1 MVIFHCYVSSPEGIR
16 DMPLEAPLLS
26 PEFHLVQR
34 PLGAPGASGT
44 KQLADPLSALVEK
57 GWMAG
62 EVMRT

>member
-1 MVIFHCYVSSPEGIR
+1 
-16 DMPLEAPLLS
+16 MPLEAPLLS

-34 PLGAPGASGT
+34 PLCAAGASGT
-44 KQLADPLSALVEK
+44 KQLADPLGALVEK

>member
-1 MVIFHCYVSSPEGIR
+1 
-16 DMPLEAPLLS
+16 MPLEAPLLS